1 MTSSEHDH
9 TGSGQAGSVTFL
21 GLGLMGHA
29 LADTLL
35 TAGHPTT
42 VWNRSPDKGADLIRR
57 GARRA
62 GSAGEAIT
70 ASSLV
75 IVCVTDNNAVRE
87 LVQPLAAE
95 LRGRTLVNLTSGS
108 SSEAG
113 DISGWAAQH
122 EIAYLDGA
130 VLAAPDGIGTDQA
143 AILYSG
149 DQNAFDQHN
158 AVLRKLAAPTFLGR
172 DPGLAALHDVAVL
185 GMMWNILNAFLHAA
199 ALLQSAGV
207 SATAL
212 TPVLE
217 GGIATTTGWLAGYAK
232 QIDAGVFPGDDA
244 TIATHLA
251 AMTHLV
257 HESGAHGVS
266 TDLPLQI
273 KAVADRA
280 VAAGLGQSGYAAMI
294 GQFRSPA

>member
-1 MTSSEHDH
+1 MTL
-9 TGSGQAGSVTFL
+9 L
-21 GLGLMGHA
+21 GLGLMGYA

-35 TAGHPTT
+35 AAGHPTT
-42 VWNRSPDKGADLIRR
+42 VWNRSTGQGADLIGR

-62 GSAGEAIT
+62 ASAGEAIA

-75 IVCVTDNNAVRE
+75 IVCITDNNAVRE

-95 LRGRTLVNLTSGS
+95 LRGRTLINLTSGS

-122 EIAYLDGA
+122 EIAYVDGA
-130 VLAAPDGIGTDQA
+130 VLAAPDGIGTDEA

-149 DQNAFDQHN
+149 DRDAFDQHN
-158 AVLRKLAAPTFLGR
+158 SVLRKLGTPTFLGN
-172 DPGLAALHDVAVL
+172 DPGLAAPRDVAVL

-199 ALLQSAGV
+199 ALLQSASV

-212 TPVLE
+212 APVLE
-217 GGIATTTGWLAGYAK
+217 GGIATTTGWLAGYAE
-232 QIDAGVFPGDDA
+232 QIDAGAFPGDDA

-251 AMTHLV
+251 AMTQLID
-257 HESGAHGVS
+257 ESNARGVS
-266 TDLPLQI
+266 TDLPRQI

-280 VAAGLGQSGYAAMI
+280 VAEGLGRSSYAAMI
-294 GQFRSPA
+294 SQFRSPE

>member
-1 MTSSEHDH
+1 MTTTEHVSA
-9 TGSGQAGSVTFL
+9 TEQAGSVTLL
-21 GLGLMGHA
+21 GLGLMGRA

-42 VWNRSPDKGADLIRR
+42 VWNRSDDKGADLIER
-57 GARRA
+57 GAHRA

-70 ASSLV
+70 AGPLV
-75 IVCVTDNNAVRE
+75 IVCITDNNAVRE
-87 LVQPLAAE
+87 LVQPLAGE
-95 LRGRTLVNLTSGS
+95 LRGRTLINLTSGS
-108 SSEAG
+108 SSEARELSAG
-113 DISGWAAQH
+113 AAQH

-130 VLAAPDGIGTDQA
+130 VLAAPDGIGTDEA
-143 AILYSG
+143 AILYAG
-149 DQNAFDQHN
+149 DKHAFDHHN
-158 AVLRKLAAPTFLGR
+158 RVLRKLATPTFLGN

-199 ALLQSAGV
+199 ALLRAAGV

-212 TPVLE
+212 IPVLA
-217 GGIATTTGWLAGYAK
+217 GGIATTTGWLADYAG

-251 AMTHLV
+251 AMTHLID
-257 HESGAHGVS
+257 ESKAHGVS
-266 TDLPLQI
+266 TELPLQI

-280 VAAGLGQSGYAAMI
+280 VAEGLGRSGYAAMI
-294 GQFRSPA
+294 SQFQSPA

>member
-1 MTSSEHDH
+1 MNSSEHDH
-9 TGSGQAGSVTFL
+9 AGSDQAGSVTFL

-29 LADTLL
+29 LADTLF

-42 VWNRSPDKGADLIRR
+42 VWNRSTDKGAELIGR

-75 IVCVTDNNAVRE
+75 IVCITDNNAVRE

-95 LRGRTLVNLTSGS
+95 LRGRTLINLTSGS
-108 SSEAG
+108 SSEAR
-113 DISGWAAQH
+113 DISDWAAQH

-130 VLAAPDGIGTDQA
+130 VLAAPDGIGTREA

-149 DQNAFDQHN
+149 DKDAFDEHN
-158 AVLRKLAAPTFLGR
+158 PALRKLATPTFLGN

-217 GGIATTTGWLAGYAK
+217 GGIATTTGWLADYAE
-232 QIDAGVFPGDDA
+232 QIDSGVFPGDDS

-251 AMTHLV
+251 AMTHLID
-257 HESGAHGVS
+257 ESKTHGVR

-273 KAVADRA
+273 KAVANRA
-280 VAAGLGQSGYAAMI
+280 VAEGLGQSSYAAMI
-294 GQFRSPA
+294 SQFRSPE

>member
-1 MTSSEHDH
+1 MTL
-9 TGSGQAGSVTFL
+9 L

-29 LADTLL
+29 LAGTLL
-35 TAGHPTT
+35 AAGHPTT
-42 VWNRSPDKGADLIRR
+42 VWNRSTDKGTDLISR

-62 GSAGEAIT
+62 DSAGEAIT
-70 ASSLV
+70 AGSLV
-75 IVCVTDNNAVRE
+75 IVCITDNNAVRE
-87 LVQPLAAE
+87 LVRPLAAE
-95 LRGRTLVNLTSGS
+95 LRGRTLINLTSGS
-108 SSEAG
+108 SSEAR
-113 DISGWAAQH
+113 DLSDWAAQH

-130 VLAAPDGIGTDQA
+130 ILAAPTGIGTYEA

-149 DQNAFDQHN
+149 DKDAFDQHN
-158 AVLRKLAAPTFLGR
+158 PTLRKLATPTFLGN

-185 GMMWNILNAFLHAA
+185 GMMWSILNAFLHAA

-212 TPVLE
+212 TPVLQ
-217 GGIATTTGWLAGYAK
+217 GGIATTAGWLAGYAE
-232 QIDAGVFPGDDA
+232 QIDTGVFPGDDS

-257 HESGAHGVS
+257 DESSAHRVS

-280 VAAGLGQSGYAAMI
+280 IAEGLGQSGYAAMI
-294 GQFRSPA
+294 SQFRSPE

>member
-1 MTSSEHDH
+1 MNSSEHDH
-9 TGSGQAGSVTFL
+9 AGSDQGGSVTFL

-35 TAGHPTT
+35 AAGHPTT
-42 VWNRSPDKGADLIRR
+42 VWNRSPDKGADLIGR

-62 GSAGEAIT
+62 GSAGEAI
-70 ASSLV
+70 AAGSLI

-87 LVQPLAAE
+87 LVEPLAAG

-108 SSEAG
+108 SSEAR

-122 EIAYLDGA
+122 GIAYLDGA
-130 VLAAPDGIGTDQA
+130 VLAAPDGIGTDEA
-143 AILYSG
+143 AVLYSG
-149 DQNAFDQHN
+149 DKDAFDRHGP
-158 AVLRKLAAPTFLGR
+158 VLRKLAAPTFLGD

-185 GMMWNILNAFLHAA
+185 AMMWNILNAFLHAA

-217 GGIATTTGWLAGYAK
+217 GGIATTTGWLSGYAE
-232 QIDAGVFPGDDA
+232 QIDAGAFPGDDA

-251 AMTHLV
+251 AMTHLID
-257 HESGAHGVS
+257 ESIAHGVS
-266 TDLPLQI
+266 TDLPRQI

-280 VAAGLGQSGYAAMI
+280 VAEGLGQSGYAAMI
-294 GQFRSPA
+294 SRFRSPE